1 MLESGRYP
9 PYDAWIIV
17 RQSSLVLLWIDNS
30 ALAEHPRR
38 ANHSTNSFVFSTE
51 AALCE
56 GRFCSS
62 SSGTRLIGSCMIGR
76 ARLVWRRTCRR
87 DSSSSSGGPKTRR
100 TIIANTNH
108 PLIVSLYRVVQKSP
122 HDRAGIGSSQ
132 RIGCVIRRIR
142 VPDGSSYSTRSK
154 LLWLLVK
161 YCRSQLVPK
170 CDWATLTQGKSDIVH
185 RGFPLTCTIAPVP
198 EPSTW
203 AMMLLGLCCSSRCWL
218 ERCR

>member
-1 MLESGRYP
+1 MSAFDPKRTLGTKNYRVKRSWTRGR
-9 PYDAWIIV
+9 IV
-17 RQSSLVLLWIDNS
+17 GPIGKWRVGYRSAVQLGLALGSTILHLQSILGG
-30 ALAEHPRR
+30 

-51 AALCE
+51 ATLCE
-56 GRFCSS
+56 GRFCSA
-62 SSGTRLIGSCMIGR
+62 SSGTRVIGSCMIGR

-154 LLWLLVK
+154 HLWSLVK

-170 CDWATLTQGKSDIVH
+170 CD
-185 RGFPLTCTIAPVP
+185 
-198 EPSTW
+198 
-203 AMMLLGLCCSSRCWL
+203 
-218 ERCR
+218 